1 MYFFGRRFIA
11 IRVYSNLI
19 QCIMFLSSY
28 TCNFWCDFS
37 CDSSKQLR
45 ETIWSKI
52 VAMNVI
58 ERLPSRFKLNMER
71 FIISRH
77 TQLWKRPRES
87 IIEVALMGV
96 KFDGLLPPHHI
107 ISMTVPAAVAAA
119 PVDNIHFYYPR
130 KHFTKKMSTVVMT
143 SFISK
148 VLSGKKD

>member
-1 MYFFGRRFIA
+1 MLLKG
-11 IRVYSNLI
+11 
-19 QCIMFLSSY
+19 
-28 TCNFWCDFS
+28 FS
-37 CDSSKQLR
+37 AD
-45 ETIWSKI
+45 
-52 VAMNVI
+52 
-58 ERLPSRFKLNMER
+58 LNMER

-107 ISMTVPAAVAAA
+107 ISMTVPAVVAAA
-119 PVDNIHFYYPR
+119 PINNIHFYDPR
-130 KHFTKKMSTVVMT
+130 KRFTKKMSTVVMT